1 MLYRLPIQFILL
13 FKFISGPLESI
24 ANGYSDVNW
33 HLQKQK
39 HLNEK
44 CVVYLQLR
52 DELGFLGK
60 SIEEVLKTSKEMER
74 FEFDELPEREKVEN
88 GNYRQQIY
96 S

>member
-1 MLYRLPIQFILL
+1 MPLQTVSTINNNVHFI
-13 FKFISGPLESI
+13 PDPPDSI
-24 ANGYSDVNW
+24 ANGHSDENW

-44 CVVYLQLR
+44 CGVYLQLR

-60 SIEEVLKTSKEMER
+60 SIEEVLKASKELER

-88 GNYRQQIY
+88 GSYRQQIY